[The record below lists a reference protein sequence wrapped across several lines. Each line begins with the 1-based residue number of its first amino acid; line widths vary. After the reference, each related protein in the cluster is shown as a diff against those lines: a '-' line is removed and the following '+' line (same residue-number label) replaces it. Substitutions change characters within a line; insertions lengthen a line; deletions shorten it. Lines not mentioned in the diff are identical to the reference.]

1 MIVANRINDPK
12 MADTLLKMGKADFVG
27 MARGSLAD
35 PYLPKKAQE
44 GRFEAIRYC
53 IGCLQGCEMPL
64 FMDDQAGCLVNPRCG
79 REFESDLASV
89 AEAKRVM
96 VIGGGPAGLIAAET
110 LALRGHRPEV
120 FEAQAHLGGQF
131 RSAAFP
137 VGKGELSTFVSSLRK
152 SLEELGVP
160 VHLGSEVDAGVIA
173 DVAPDAVIVATGATP
188 RVPRS
193 GHRWLSRAD
202 GRGRAPGQ
210 GRGQG
215 RTGRGLRGRR
225 GGLRDSRLHRRVL
238 LPHVPVTVLEMQDDI
253 LTDMMPFTK
262 VCLLEQMVGAGVQW
276 KTGATVTAIEE
287 GAVVYEDAEGEH
299 RLPAAT
305 VVSGFGYRAHNPLEE
320 AARTVCDDVQVVG
333 SAVKAGN
340 ALVAGKEAY
349 AAGLAV

>member
-1 MIVANRINDPK
+1 
-12 MADTLLKMGKADFVG
+12 MADTLLKMGKADFIG

-35 PYLPKKAQE
+35 PYLPAKAKE

-79 REFESDLASV
+79 REFENDLAKV
-89 AEAKRVM
+89 ATSKRVM

-110 LALRGHRPEV
+110 LALRGHKPEV
-120 FEAQAHLGGQF
+120 FEAQDHLGGQF

-152 SLEELGVP
+152 SLEELEVP
-160 VHLGSEVDAGVIA
+160 VHMGVEVDEAAIA
-173 DVAPDAVIVATGATP
+173 AFAPDAVIVATGAKP
-188 RVPRS
+188 LVPPVP
-193 GHRWLSRAD
+193 GID
-202 GRGRAPGQ
+202 GPNVATAEDVLLGKVEVKDAPVVVC
-210 GRGQG
+210 
-215 RTGRGLRGRR
+215 
-225 GGLRDSRLHRRVL
+225 GGGEVGCETAEYIAEVL

-253 LTDMMPFTK
+253 LMDMMPFTK
-262 VCLLEQMVGAGVQW
+262 VCLVEMMVKNGVTW
-276 KTGATVTAIEE
+276 KTGATVKAIEAD
-287 GAVVYEDAEGEH
+287 GVVYADAEGEH
-299 RLPAAT
+299 KLPAAQ

-320 AARTVCDDVQVVG
+320 AARKVCNNVQVVG
-333 SAVKAGN
+333 SAIKAGN